1 MKNLKKVL
9 ALVLA
14 VSVLM
19 GLATMASAKVAAD
32 YTDAASVK
40 EDRTEAVDVLSSLG
54 VFQGSSGS
62 FNPDAILTRAE
73 AAKIICYMTM
83 DKEDADKLIAG
94 VAPYLDVPATHWAAG
109 PIAHCKTQGIIAGVG
124 NGNFDPMGQLT
135 GLQFAKMLLTALGY
149 DAQREG
155 LVGSEWGNRTAAI
168 AISDAGITG
177 GVSSAALAAPLSR
190 QDACQL
196 AFNTL
201 EATMVK
207 YADKGGTISSGG
219 ITINLPGATADPLKK
234 GTSTQ
239 WGDYDGSEVQ
249 FTVPEEATVQ
259 FCEYYFGDLK
269 KYSETNDLGLETH
282 EWHYKGDKIGAY
294 DEDLDKT
301 VVVTDDRKSDNA
313 AEKTVGDILT
323 DKSYMNYSSSKLK
336 TTAKDPSYDLYVNG
350 VEIKTNKA
358 TVPLH
363 RGDVVYAQ
371 TNSNKVVTTVAV
383 ARYQLAKVDEVTTS
397 LTTAEKE
404 KGAEYRIRLTD
415 LDGTTILNNR
425 YFDDHDD
432 NGATLADFDAAT
444 YTEGTVLAVAVNDTG
459 DTGSAWKIVDSYV
472 ANVVSGKPSGVK
484 NEKDGY
490 IRVNGQSYN
499 FADTMSYAADLN
511 TNIDA
516 ATTLKTRKGAF
527 DTGMKLG
534 DKYDFDTEYKVYLT
548 KENYVLG
555 VEGATK
561 ANLEDV
567 RYVTGIHA
575 VESSFGGVNW
585 YAQTITMDGKIED
598 VQIEKGT
605 VMAIETRLLNADDI
619 TSRYTAAET
628 ATDALKKLQKEPEG
642 FYIVNDN
649 YYSENDEAFLNI
661 NQKQDSN
668 NSAMSMI
675 WIGDGKDP
683 TAPTDG
689 KAEAKE
695 YDPFGAATSTITGS
709 DLKYGDSRFKTADAG
724 TFYIGSETKYITVDS
739 GTNTDGTGDGSLSV
753 KTGTGSASAKNGT
766 TVCALYDVDEKSEPL
781 VVVFVKNDT
790 LEGNLGSSNLVY
802 LTGDGGEKVSSS
814 NYKMTAYF
822 MKDDDGQSKMTE
834 TEIVCD
840 KTERGFYTYTYS
852 TTDGERV
859 YELSEI
865 DSLSTGA
872 VTPSEQNDI
881 DDGGVYDKDEVGT
894 VCDDEDGGTLN
905 ATIFDVDSRDRVT
918 GVGIMNGGKTYPVAT
933 DPTKLFM
940 IDAQKAANAEVIWVG
955 DDDVKDTDNNW
966 FKGYFDVE
974 DDSTVDTYFNPDYH
988 ITSTADMRECL
999 APDGEDAKTNKI
1011 LADIYMEGND
1021 ILFIAVLGF
1030 SALQ

>member
-177 GVSSAALAAPLSR
+177 GVTSAALAAPLSR

-207 YADKGGTISSGG
+207 YDDKGGTVSSGG
-219 ITINLPGATADPLKK
+219 ITITLPGATAEPLKR
-234 GTSTQ
+234 TNSTQ
-239 WGDYDGSEVQ
+239 YGNYNNAAG
-249 FTVPEEATVQ
+249 EEAENVQ

-269 KYSETNDLGLETH
+269 KNSETNDLGLETH

-294 DEDLDKT
+294 NEDLDKT
-301 VVVTDDRKSDNA
+301 VVVTDDRDNNGA
-313 AEKTVGDILT
+313 KAGKEVGDILS

-336 TTAKDPSYDLYVNG
+336 DEDGNPSYDLYVNG
-350 VEIKTNKA
+350 VEITVNKA
-358 TVPLH
+358 AVPVY
-363 RGDVVYAQ
+363 RGDVVYSQ
-371 TNSNKVVTTVAV
+371 TNDDKVVTTVAV
-383 ARYQLAKVDEVTTS
+383 ARYQLAKVDEVTTT
-397 LTTAEKE
+397 LTSTEKE

-415 LDGTTILNNR
+415 VDGTTILNNR

-432 NGATLADFDAAT
+432 DGATLAGFDVNT
-444 YTEGTVLAVAVNDTG
+444 YTEGTVLAVAVNNQG
-459 DTGSAWKIVDSYV
+459 ASGSTWKIVDSYI

-484 NEKDGY
+484 NEADGY
-490 IRVNGQSYN
+490 IRLNGQSYN
-499 FADTMSYAADLN
+499 YTDTMSYRNDIN
-511 TNIDA
+511 TPIDGA
-516 ATTLKTRKGAF
+516 KTLVTRRGVF
-527 DTGMKLG
+527 ETGMTLN

-555 VEGATK
+555 IEGATA

-575 VESSFGGVNW
+575 VESSFGGLDW
-585 YAQTITMDGKIED
+585 YAQAITMDGKIED
-598 VQIEKGT
+598 LKLEKGT
-605 VMAIETRLLNADDI
+605 VMAIEDRLMHLPEGNANKI
-619 TSRYTAAET
+619 NSRYSTET
-628 ATDALKKLQKEPEG
+628 SATQTLKQLQPQPAG
-642 FYIVNDN
+642 FYVVNDD
-649 YYSENDEAFLNI
+649 YYDEYDNAFLGI
-661 NQKQDSN
+661 NAEQNSN
-668 NSAMSMI
+668 NGAMSMI
-675 WIGDGKDP
+675 WIGNGSDP
-683 TAPTDG
+683 TGTTTGQAM
-689 KAEAKE
+689 AKE
-695 YDPFGAATSTITGS
+695 YDPFAAGGGALNGEM
-709 DLKYGDSRFKTADAG
+709 KYSDSRFKADR
-724 TFYIGSETKYITVDS
+724 TYYVDSETKYLTVDS
-739 GTNTDGTGDGSLSV
+739 DGPTGGLSV
-753 KTGTGSASAKNGT
+753 KAGTGSASAKNGT
-766 TVCALYDVDEKSEPL
+766 TVKVLYDVDEKSEPL
-781 VVVFVKNDT
+781 VVVFIKNGG

-802 LTGDGGEKVSSS
+802 LTGDGNTKVSSS
-814 NYKMTAYF
+814 NYEMEAYF
-822 MKDDDGQSKMTE
+822 MNDEDGQTKMTSTTIKCDE
-834 TEIVCD
+834 T
-840 KTERGFYTYTYS
+840 KRGFYTYTYS
-852 TTDGERV
+852 GSGDDRV
-859 YELSEI
+859 YELSRI

-872 VTPSEQNDI
+872 VTPDTASTSDN
-881 DDGGVYDKDEVGT
+881 GVYGSGNVQY
-894 VCDDEDGGTLN
+894 VCDGEDGGTLN
-905 ATIFDVDSRDRVT
+905 ATIFEVDSKDRVT
-918 GVGIMNGGKTYPVAT
+918 GVGLMNGDTSYTSKTKA
-933 DPTKLFM
+933 DLFL
-940 IDAQKAANAEVIWVG
+940 IDGQKASNAEVIWVG
-955 DDDVKDTDNNW
+955 DGDVK
-966 FKGYFDVE
+966 G
-974 DDSTVDTYFNPDYH
+974 DDSKWFNNYHALIADETDPQYYNPDTE
-988 ITSTADMRECL
+988 IRSPADMRDCIKPGGVDI
-999 APDGEDAKTNKI
+999 ATNKI
-1011 LADIYMEGND
+1011 LADIYMED
-1021 ILFIAVLGF
+1021 DEILFIAVLGF
-1030 SALQ
+1030 SALN